1 MVTKTLA
8 RVGQSPAG
16 FLLLG
21 AVVGLVAFGTYVG
34 GNRLASA
41 ARRAS
46 TVAAR
51 PVAARPAPRPLSSRR
66 QHVLT
71 PEQEF
76 GPAPTAA
83 GFAEV
88 LVSTSNAFA
97 QDQGA
102 AARLTHAH
110 CVQAS
115 RGHYMCA
122 YLVKRPGRPSEC
134 HLIQAHWAE
143 ERASSFTV
151 VLSGRARRCGSVR
164 EAVRSL
170 D

>member
-1 MVTKTLA
+1 MVTRTLA
-8 RVGQSPAG
+8 RAGQSPAG
-16 FLLLG
+16 FLILG
-21 AVVGLVAFGTYVG
+21 VVTGLVALGTFLLAG
-34 GNRLASA
+34 RLAA
-41 ARRAS
+41 AAPAS
-46 TVAAR
+46 HPPAVVAA
-51 PVAARPAPRPLSSRR
+51 APHELSPQRKHGLS
-66 QHVLT
+66 
-71 PEQEF
+71 PKQEF

-88 LVSTSNAFA
+88 LVSTSNTFA
-97 QDQGA
+97 KEHGDET
-102 AARLTHAH
+102 RLTHAH

-122 YLVKRPGRPSEC
+122 YLVARPGRQGEC
-134 HLIQAHWAE
+134 HLMQAHWAE
-143 ERASSFTV
+143 EPASAFTV

>member
-1 MVTKTLA
+1 MVKKTLA
-8 RVGQSPAG
+8 RVGQSPVG
-16 FLLLG
+16 LLMLG
-21 AVVGLVAFGTYVG
+21 AVTALVALGTYLG

-41 ARRAS
+41 APPAREP
-46 TVAAR
+46 AAR
-51 PVAARPAPRPLSSRR
+51 AAPRALSSPS
-66 QHVLT
+66 QQVLT

-97 QDQGA
+97 HDHGDA
-102 AARLTHAH
+102 TRLTRAH

-122 YLVKRPGRPSEC
+122 YLVERPGKPGEC

>member
-8 RVGQSPAG
+8 RVGQSPVG
-16 FLLLG
+16 FLMFG
-21 AVVGLVAFGTYVG
+21 AVTGLVALATYLG
-34 GNRLASA
+34 GNRLAHA
-41 ARRAS
+41 APP
-46 TVAAR
+46 AR
-51 PVAARPAPRPLSSRR
+51 ER
-66 QHVLT
+66 QQVLT

>member
-8 RVGQSPAG
+8 RVGQSPVG
-16 FLLLG
+16 FLMFG
-21 AVVGLVAFGTYVG
+21 AVTGLVALGTYLG
-34 GNRLASA
+34 GNRLAHA
-41 ARRAS
+41 APPAPEP
-46 TVAAR
+46 AF
-51 PVAARPAPRPLSSRR
+51 RPAPRALSSPS
-66 QHVLT
+66 QQALT

-97 QDQGA
+97 RDQGA
-102 AARLTHAH
+102 ATRLTHAH

-122 YLVKRPGRPSEC
+122 YLVERPGQPSEC

>member
-8 RVGQSPAG
+8 RIGQSPAG
-16 FLLLG
+16 FLMLG
-21 AVVGLVAFGTYVG
+21 AVAALVALGTYVG

-41 ARRAS
+41 ARPAR

-51 PVAARPAPRPLSSRR
+51 PVARPAPRLLSSRR
-66 QHVLT
+66 QQVPT

-122 YLVKRPGRPSEC
+122 YLVERPGRPSEC

-143 ERASSFTV
+143 EPGSSFTV

>member
-16 FLLLG
+16 FLMLG
-21 AVVGLVAFGTYVG
+21 VVAGLVGVG
-34 GNRLASA
+34 AYLGGSRLASA
-41 ARRAS
+41 APP
-46 TVAAR
+46 AR
-51 PVAARPAPRPLSSRR
+51 EVAARPAPRPLPSLRE
-66 QHVLT
+66 HVVT

-97 QDQGA
+97 QDHGN
-102 AARLTHAH
+102 AARLTRAH

-122 YLVKRPGRPSEC
+122 YLVERPGRQSEC

-164 EAVRSL
+164 QAVRSL

>member
-8 RVGQSPAG
+8 RAGQSPAG
-16 FLLLG
+16 FLMLG
-21 AVVGLVAFGTYVG
+21 VVTGLVALGTFL
-34 GNRLASA
+34 LAGWLPSTA
-41 ARRAS
+41 PAS
-46 TVAAR
+46 QPPAVVAA
-51 PVAARPAPRPLSSRR
+51 APHAFSPLRR
-66 QHVLT
+66 QALS
-71 PEQEF
+71 PKQAF

-97 QDQGA
+97 KEHGDA
-102 AARLTHAH
+102 TRLTHAH

-122 YLVKRPGRPSEC
+122 YLVARPGQQGEC

-143 ERASSFTV
+143 EGASAFTV

>member
-8 RVGQSPAG
+8 RVGQSPVG
-16 FLLLG
+16 FLMFG
-21 AVVGLVAFGTYVG
+21 AVTGLVALGIYLG

-41 ARRAS
+41 APPAHG
-46 TVAAR
+46 VAA
-51 PVAARPAPRPLSSRR
+51 PAQRALSSPS
-66 QHVLT
+66 QQVLT

-97 QDQGA
+97 QDHGA
-102 AARLTHAH
+102 ATRLTHAH

-122 YLVKRPGRPSEC
+122 YLVERPGRPSEC

-143 ERASSFTV
+143 EPGSSFTV

>member
-16 FLLLG
+16 FLMLG
-21 AVVGLVAFGTYVG
+21 AVTGLVALGAYLG

-41 ARRAS
+41 APPARE
-46 TVAAR
+46 VA
-51 PVAARPAPRPLSSRR
+51 AARPAPRPLSSPR
-66 QHVLT
+66 QQVLT

-97 QDQGA
+97 QDHGDA
-102 AARLTHAH
+102 TRLTHAH

-122 YLVKRPGRPSEC
+122 YLVERPGRPSEC

-143 ERASSFTV
+143 ERGV
-151 VLSGRARRCGSVR
+151 VVHGRAQRARAPVRLRPGSG
-164 EAVRSL
+164 SL
-170 D
+170 TRLS

>member
-8 RVGQSPAG
+8 RVGQSPVG
-16 FLLLG
+16 FLVFG
-21 AVVGLVAFGTYVG
+21 AVTGLVALSTYVG
-34 GNRLASA
+34 ASRLASA
-41 ARRAS
+41 APPAH
-46 TVAAR
+46 VAA
-51 PVAARPAPRPLSSRR
+51 PAPRAHSSQR
-66 QHVLT
+66 QQVPT

-97 QDQGA
+97 NDQGA

-122 YLVKRPGRPSEC
+122 YLV
-134 HLIQAHWAE
+134 
-143 ERASSFTV
+143 ER
-151 VLSGRARRCGSVR
+151 
-164 EAVRSL
+164 
-170 D
+170 